1 MKQTLSLSL
10 LEVNSLS
17 QYNGSLY
24 GVHMVTAGQAGEEG
38 GGEWEMT
45 HVLMKTHNDSCT
57 PVLILHETKP
67 NVVRFSC
74 MNSKAEITISF

>member
-1 MKQTLSLSL
+1 MGLCMGSIWLQQGK
-10 LEVNSLS
+10 LEKK
-17 QYNGSLY
+17 
-24 GVHMVTAGQAGEEG
+24 G

-74 MNSKAEITISF
+74 MKSKAEIAISF